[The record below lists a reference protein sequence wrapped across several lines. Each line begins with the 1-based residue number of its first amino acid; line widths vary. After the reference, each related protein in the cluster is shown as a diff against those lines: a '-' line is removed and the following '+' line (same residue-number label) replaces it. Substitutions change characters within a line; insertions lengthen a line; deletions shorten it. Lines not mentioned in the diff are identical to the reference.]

1 MSCEILTVFNVFNSM
16 SIKWGGGGVK
26 MKWGKKSFANF
37 HVPKVS
43 KFYLNVIRGEI
54 FKFCNLNPPKI
65 RHKKVN
71 LVTSVK
77 STS

>member
-1 MSCEILTVFNVFNSM
+1 
-16 SIKWGGGGVK
+16 